1 MHTIGNRTRHSSSS
15 KSVYRYS
22 GQPLY
27 ALRELVDESLQSIR
41 QLHEKTLLVTGHPTG
56 FCDLDHLL
64 SGLQPGSLTVIASR
78 PSMGKSALAL
88 NIAQNLGITNAIPTA
103 LFSLEMSKEQLVMR
117 MLASTA
123 RVDLGK
129 ARTGHLTESDLR
141 KLEEAK
147 EALRSSAI
155 YVDDTSG
162 ISGTALLAKAVR
174 LKVDHDVQVI
184 IIDYLQL
191 MRDDAR
197 SALDPEELSRIS
209 SSLKVLAREL
219 GVAVVLLSQ
228 LDSLLDRRTAKK
240 SRPEL
245 SDLGNTGSLES
256 DADVILLLYRETV
269 YCTSCRRRD
278 GSCTHNH
285 EQAAEIIIAKHKNG
299 PVGSVFLNFDAET
312 MNFKDLC

>member
-1 MHTIGNRTRHSSSS
+1 MHTVGNRITHSSSS

-22 GQPLY
+22 GQPMY
-27 ALRELVDESLQSIR
+27 ALYELVDESLQSIR
-41 QLHEKTLLVTGHPTG
+41 QLHEKTLLVTGYPTG
-56 FCDLDHLL
+56 FYDLDHPL

-123 RVDLGK
+123 RVDLSK

-197 SALDPEELSRIS
+197 SALDAEELSRIS

-228 LDSLLDRRTAKK
+228 MDSRTAKK
-240 SRPEL
+240 NRPEL
-245 SDLGNTGSLES
+245 SDLGDTGSLES
-256 DADVILLLYRETV
+256 DADLILLLYRESV

-285 EQAAEIIIAKHKNG
+285 EQAAEIVIAKHKNG

>member
-1 MHTIGNRTRHSSSS
+1 MHTIGNRITHPSSS

-27 ALRELVDESLQSIR
+27 ALYELVDESLQSIR
-41 QLHEKTLLVTGHPTG
+41 QLHEKTLLMTGYPTG

-64 SGLQPGSLTVIASR
+64 SGLQPGSLTIIASYA
-78 PSMGKSALAL
+78 SMGKSALAL
-88 NIAQNLGITNAIPTA
+88 NIAQNLGVTNAIPTA
-103 LFSLEMSKEQLVMR
+103 LFSLEMSKEQMVMR
-117 MLASTA
+117 MLAAAA

-147 EALRSSAI
+147 EALRNSAI

-162 ISGTALLAKAVR
+162 ISGMELLAKVVR
-174 LKVDHDVQVI
+174 LKIDHDVQVI

-191 MRDDAR
+191 MRDDTR

-219 GVAVVLLSQ
+219 DVAVVLLSQ
-228 LDSLLDRRTAKK
+228 LDSRTVKK

-256 DADVILLLYRETV
+256 DADLILLLYRETV

-299 PVGSVFLNFDAET
+299 TVGSVFLNFDAET
-312 MNFKDLC
+312 MNFTDLC